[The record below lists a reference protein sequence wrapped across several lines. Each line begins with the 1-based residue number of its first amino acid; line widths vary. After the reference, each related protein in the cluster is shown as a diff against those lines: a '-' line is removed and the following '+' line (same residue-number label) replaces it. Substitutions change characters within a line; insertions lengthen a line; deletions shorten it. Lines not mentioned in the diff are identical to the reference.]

1 VSPLVLLLLIGA
13 EPTCEETYVDA
24 QRFQRDGKLL
34 EARTALVR
42 CAQRDCPRIAQTD
55 CAQWMAEVE
64 ARLPTIVVRA
74 LDAEGRDLT
83 DAEVE
88 LDAVKIENPARAL
101 ELDPGVHQLRVD
113 APGFLPREETIT
125 TFEGEKNKRIDI
137 VLAPVALSTPPPP
150 PRSDGLPIWIY
161 VTGGA
166 GLLGMG
172 SFAYFAVTSTQEYEN
187 LRSTCAPHCSESQ
200 TDPVERKQL
209 VADLSLTA
217 GVVGLAS
224 ALIGVLIHVFTDY
237 ESVEPGTEA
246 TKIFSSFL

>member
-1 VSPLVLLLLIGA
+1 VSPLVLLLLMGA

-24 QRFQRDGKLL
+24 QRHQRDGKLL

-42 CAQRDCPRIAQTD
+42 CAQRDCPRTAQTD

-74 LDAEGRDLT
+74 LDAEGRDVV

-101 ELDPGVHQLRVD
+101 ELDPGVHQLRVG

-137 VLAPVALSTPPPP
+137 VLAPIALSAPPPP
-150 PRSDGLPIWIY
+150 ERSDGMPIWIY

-172 SFAYFAVTSTQEYEN
+172 SFAYFAVTSTREYEN
-187 LRSTCAPHCSESQ
+187 LRATCAPHCSESQ

-217 GVVGLAS
+217 GIVGLAS
-224 ALIGVLIHVFTDY
+224 ALVGVLIHVFTDY
-237 ESVEPGTEA
+237 ESVEPGTDT